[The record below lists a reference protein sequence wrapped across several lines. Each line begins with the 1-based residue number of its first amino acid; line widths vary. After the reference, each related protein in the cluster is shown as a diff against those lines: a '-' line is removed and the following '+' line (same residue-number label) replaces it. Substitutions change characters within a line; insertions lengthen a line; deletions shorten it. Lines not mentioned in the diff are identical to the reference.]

1 MFTYLPLLYL
11 LIKGIAYASDVLD
24 GDECYLFIYLFI
36 TRAYHSCVGAKA
48 GLLGPR

>member
-24 GDECYLFIYLFI
+24 GDECYLFI